1 MSDLYNRIRIACENK
16 GISIAEMCRRTGI
29 GQGTIS
35 DIKHGRQASMGAE
48 KIDKISS
55 ALGVSV
61 AYLLGTEEKTNWE
74 DAIEEH
80 KKRLGN
86 LTDVEYDEII
96 DAFTSAS
103 PELRAAALA
112 VLKSGGHKS

>member
-16 GISIAEMCRRTGI
+16 DISIAEMCRRTGI

-55 ALGVSV
+55 VLGVSV
-61 AYLLGTEEKTNWE
+61 AYLLGTEKENAPAQADK
-74 DAIEEH
+74 
-80 KKRLGN
+80 
-86 LTDVEYDEII
+86 DVQEII
-96 DAFTSAS
+96 ETLRHLDSDQREMVRAFVKT
-103 PELRAAALA
+103 
-112 VLKSGGHKS
+112 LKEMT